1 MLETYAIEFCFT
13 QAGKYRSRKNTG
25 GKKMQQNY
33 VFCFISYLLT
43 MILAANL
50 ASIYIRRNQVSGKPV

>member
-1 MLETYAIEFCFT
+1 
-13 QAGKYRSRKNTG
+13 
-25 GKKMQQNY
+25 MQQNY

>member
-1 MLETYAIEFCFT
+1 
-13 QAGKYRSRKNTG
+13 
-25 GKKMQQNY
+25 MQQNY
-33 VFCFISYLLT
+33 VFGFISYLLT